1 MADSPA
7 GALRIGFVVERSSPV
22 TETAGGREI
31 LELERQGVETH
42 TFRLDTPENWQQAP
56 ESGAGSVSASLGERD
71 NGEFAGTW
79 EEMRRRILERRG
91 HPAGLRRALILA
103 LEHPSRG
110 GRRYLAEAL
119 ALADKA
125 EKLGL
130 HHLHA
135 HSARTPAFVAMLASL
150 ISGAPYSFTAHA
162 QDMSAAGPPA
172 VLWRRQLRHARF
184 AVTVAEANARHITR
198 TLGRRAA
205 MKMRLL
211 YSGVDL
217 EATRPSLE
225 RFRAPIP
232 KILCVSRLVE
242 KKGVDVL
249 IDALDMIGRQERR
262 FACSIVGEGAQE
274 IELKRRVV
282 KAGLED
288 RVEFTG
294 SLSHQELI
302 RRLRAADALVLPSRL
317 ATDGDRDALPV
328 ILLEAMAAGIPCV
341 VTPAGG
347 ISEIVRDSETG
358 LVVEPEDAGALGA
371 ALLRLLEDAE
381 LRRRLGDG
389 GRRRAEQMFDLRRNV
404 AVLRGWFAEAAG
416 SQAAASEPE
425 DPPVPKR
432 SERPVAQAPLRDLR
446 A

>member
-7 GALRIGFVVERSSPV
+7 GALRVGFVVERSSSISEP
-22 TETAGGREI
+22 AGAREI
-31 LELERQGVETH
+31 LELERQGVVTH
-42 TFRLDTPENWQQAP
+42 TFRLDAGEGGQQAP
-56 ESGAGSVSASLGERD
+56 ESGVGSVSASPAERD
-71 NGEFAGTW
+71 NGDFAGAW
-79 EEMRRRILERRG
+79 DEMRRRILARRG
-91 HPAGLRRALILA
+91 SPSGLRRALFLA

-110 GRRYLAEAL
+110 GRKLLAEAL
-119 ALADKA
+119 ALAEKA

-150 ISGAPYSFTAHA
+150 ISGVPYSFTAHA
-162 QDMSAAGPPA
+162 QDISAAGPPA
-172 VLWRRQLRHARF
+172 VLWSRQLRHARF
-184 AVTVAEANARHITR
+184 AVTVADANARHLTR

-205 MKMRLL
+205 TKLRLL

-217 EATRPSLE
+217 EATRPLLD
-225 RFRAPIP
+225 RFSTPIP

-249 IDALDMIGRQERR
+249 IDALDLIGQQDRR

-288 RVEFTG
+288 RVEFAG

-317 ATDGDRDALPV
+317 ATDGDRDALPA

-341 VTPAGG
+341 ATPAGG
-347 ISEIVRDSETG
+347 VSEIVRDSETG
-358 LVVEPEDAGALGA
+358 LLVEAEDAAALGA
-371 ALLRLLEDAE
+371 ALLSLIENAE

-404 AVLRGWFAEAAG
+404 AVLRGWFAESAA
-416 SQAAASEPE
+416 SQAAP
-425 DPPVPKR
+425 DPGDAPVPAR
-432 SERPVAQAPLRDLR
+432 SAQGAARAALRDLR